1 MNKHILNQDQRTF
14 LISLRYR
21 STNGKFL
28 FQTAQELKFILDT
41 YDEPQKGIEFIKV
54 FEVSKNKFTNI
65 SRKDILSFFNWE
77 TEFIEFTKNHYY
89 FKSK

>member
-1 MNKHILNQDQRTF
+1 MNLHILNQDQRTF

-21 STNGKFL
+21 STNGKFM

-54 FEVSKNKFTNI
+54 FEGSKNKFINI
-65 SRKDILSFFNWE
+65 SKKDVLAFFNWE
-77 TEFIEFTKNHYY
+77 TEFIEFAKTHYF
-89 FKSK
+89 FK